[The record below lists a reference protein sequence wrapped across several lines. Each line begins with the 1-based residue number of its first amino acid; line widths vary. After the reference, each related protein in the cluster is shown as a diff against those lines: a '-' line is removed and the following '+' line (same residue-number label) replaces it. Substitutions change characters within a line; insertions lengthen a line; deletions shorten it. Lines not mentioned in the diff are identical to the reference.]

1 MFEMQFHLIVV
12 LLFLETCVKD
22 HGDRSSRLLEGFDYY
37 QKLQAYIYY
46 YINVIV
52 TLIITN
58 FHLLSNTSV
67 VVILPDLC

>member
-1 MFEMQFHLIVV
+1 MQFHLIVV
-12 LLFLETCVKD
+12 LLFLKTCVKG
-22 HGDRSSRLLEGFDYY
+22 HGDRSSGLLEGFDYY

-58 FHLLSNTSV
+58 FHLLSNTTV
-67 VVILPDLC
+67 VVILPSLF